1 MSVVLHF
8 IAVICALFIVAV
20 IVIVIVKITRAF
32 GAHIPR
38 LGPAAFLSVLGW
50 IQRYLGRMTI
60 ILLLILCWM
69 FFPKG
74 CSDELSDEKP
84 DAISTAVENGREIHA
99 IPPIAEDGADGTI
112 VGGQKTV
119 MTNVAPDQIND
130 WMLRSMTGPDEGWN
144 RMRREWTGS
153 IDKHGYLPLPIG
165 PLLQGAM
172 VETRLGGSSLPA
184 TPAWWITRQDQEPFQ
199 VCGDENRIGTN
210 EVALFLEVRSTSGY
224 SRHPNFGRTV
234 GVNGLECTATVTK
247 LPNDSVLW
255 VGSYSTC
262 MPNSLQVP
270 GVVPFRVDGEEVSWT
285 MRITFIPSEP
295 VAPGAWELKETI
307 TVPGFYDTQQPRLW
321 LMPENVTL
329 DNSNPEALK
338 AGMDAVSVF
347 RKELRPLFPARESPT
362 RDSFTVTSA
371 EVRRFWEGNPDEQ
384 VERAVVY
391 FQPPTPALVYWE
403 VFFPVADAESK

>member
-112 VGGQKTV
+112 VGGPKTV

-165 PLLQGAM
+165 PLIPGAKIRTELSGRSLLADPAWRI
-172 VETRLGGSSLPA
+172 VNQNQERFQHYGDEGSVDENTAALFFEVRDIGGSPSQP
-184 TPAWWITRQDQEPFQ
+184 
-199 VCGDENRIGTN
+199 V
-210 EVALFLEVRSTSGY
+210 
-224 SRHPNFGRTV
+224 FGRTLGYSGLV
-234 GVNGLECTATVTK
+234 CTGLE
-247 LPNDSVLW
+247 
-255 VGSYSTC
+255 
-262 MPNSLQVP
+262 P
-270 GVVPFRVDGEEVSWT
+270 GW
-285 MRITFIPSEP
+285 
-295 VAPGAWELKETI
+295 
-307 TVPGFYDTQQPRLW
+307 
-321 LMPENVTL
+321 
-329 DNSNPEALK
+329 
-338 AGMDAVSVF
+338 
-347 RKELRPLFPARESPT
+347 
-362 RDSFTVTSA
+362 
-371 EVRRFWEGNPDEQ
+371 RR
-384 VERAVVY
+384 A
-391 FQPPTPALVYWE
+391 A
-403 VFFPVADAESK
+403 